1 VLATV
6 FSSDWFGFLLQVVG
20 IAVAGWVV
28 LSLFGA
34 RRRGAFTLALAG
46 VGCALLAGQYA
57 VGVRGAVDYLKSIDK
72 KFTVVDKAGARTW
85 CVNEP
90 GLPDLNFIRFV
101 QANMPNYARYELFMP
116 PAEQQSGQPMCLALI
131 LAPSVQTTDPARA
144 QYAVFFGAIPPQ
156 YAEQAV
162 DGNPDYAPYAP
173 NMGVLK
179 VGG

>member
-1 VLATV
+1 MLD
-6 FSSDWFGFLLQVVG
+6 SDWFGFLLQVVA
-20 IAVAGWVV
+20 IAVAGWVA
-28 LSLFGA
+28 LALFGA

-46 VGCALLAGQYA
+46 VACVLLAGQYA
-57 VGVRGAVDYLKSIDK
+57 VGVHGAVDYLKSIDK
-72 KFTVVDKAGARTW
+72 KFAVTDKGAGRTW

-101 QANMPNYARYELFMP
+101 QAHVPNYARYELFMP
-116 PAEQQSGQPMCLALI
+116 PAEQQSGQPMCIALI
-131 LAPSVQTTDPARA
+131 LAPSVQVSEPSRA

-156 YAEQAV
+156 YAAQAV
-162 DGNPDYAPYAP
+162 DGNPDYNAYAP